1 MSKPSKP
8 MDTAS
13 ALAAI
18 DTLLRAVEAGWIP
31 AARKISAARRALDG
45 LQGSLS
51 QSDAAADGR

>member
-31 AARKISAARRALDG
+31 SARKIGAARRALDA
-45 LQGSLS
+45 LHASMD
-51 QSDAAADGR
+51 QSEASADGR